1 MKKLLLVAVV
11 LAALAAAPP
20 VRARLGAPIAAV
32 VTRVAPLFG
41 DIASPLLRFLARR
54 DEAVIR
60 DGLVR
65 DREAGRPLP
74 RPARFQAWLR
84 QHVEAARDG
93 RDPWGTPYRLA
104 RSPDGPAVESAGPDR
119 RFDTPDDVR
128 VTVPR

>member
-1 MKKLLLVAVV
+1 MKKLLLLAIV

-41 DIASPLLRFLARR
+41 DVASPLLRFLARR
-54 DEAVIR
+54 EEAVIR

-65 DREAGRPLP
+65 EREAGRPLP
-74 RPARFQAWLR
+74 PPARFEAWLR
-84 QHVEAARDG
+84 RNVVAARGG

-104 RSPDGPAVESAGPDR
+104 RSPDGLAVESAGADR

-128 VTVPR
+128 TTVPQ